1 MFNYQLIFAINVAM
15 AIGSCC
21 VIVNRVGQSS
31 SASWP
36 RFDVIVSIWL
46 GISVG
51 AQVDIHVGL
60 SELGILAGL
69 ELDVRSSPRARRHQR
84 HDR

>member
-1 MFNYQLIFAINVAM
+1 M

-36 RFDVIVSIWL
+36 RFDVVVGIWL

-51 AQVDIHVGL
+51 AQADIHVGL
-60 SELGILAGL
+60 SELSILDGI
-69 ELDVRSSPRARRHQR
+69 ELDVVVSASRLT
-84 HDR
+84 

>member
-15 AIGSCC
+15 AIGSCSAA
-21 VIVNRVGQSS
+21 VNRVGQLS

-36 RFDVIVSIWL
+36 RFDVVVGIWL

-51 AQVDIHVGL
+51 AQVDSHVGL
-60 SELGILAGL
+60 SELSILAGL
-69 ELDVRSSPRARRHQR
+69 ELDVVVSASRLTSSKA
-84 HDR
+84 